1 VKPLALY
8 QGSDE
13 SLVITS
19 NIDLSSSA
27 GCTEIEV
34 TIDTPTQIV
43 KTLSGGH
50 ITATATSFTIVIDA
64 ADTATTV
71 PGTFQYQARATIGG
85 KKKQGRFTP
94 NSILILPS
102 VFESTSNVTDYG

>member
-1 VKPLALY
+1 MKPLKLY

-19 NIDLSSSA
+19 NIDLSA
-27 GCTEIEV
+27 ATEIEV

-43 KTLSGGH
+43 KTLSGGS
-50 ITATATSFTIVIDA
+50 ITATTTTFTIAIDA
-64 ADTATTV
+64 ADTATV
-71 PGTFQYQARATIGG
+71 APGTFKYQARATIGG